1 MKPSKRPS
9 GYKKLQCKYC
19 VNVCDRVDLKAEKV
33 TCSNCVQQLVDGKVL
48 KERVN

>member
-1 MKPSKRPS
+1 MKKSRVPS

-19 VNVCDRVDLKAEKV
+19 TNICDRVDSKVDKV
-33 TCSNCVQQLVDGKVL
+33 TCSDCVQKLVDGKIL

>member
-1 MKPSKRPS
+1 MKPSRRPS

-19 VNVCDRVDLKAEKV
+19 TNVCDRVDLKVEKV
-33 TCSNCVQQLVDGKVL
+33 TCSNCVQQLVDGKIL